1 MANDSGIIYID
12 TSTTPDEGVCI
23 ADLQDVLNTSRNDLG
38 AIITTCGANGTI
50 KKWAK
55 YKPYRAQNV
64 AVSHSAR
71 VASNYGLDIQ
81 VFDSLGSPST
91 ANSFLAK
98 LVAGELAWEY
108 LYPRGKGNGYGG
120 SNEWFRIKDFVAE
133 DQYNAVVSGHG
144 YNHNAE
150 CPVGDVVTDVPVNIY
165 GNASVNWEVMDV
177 SGIQDNLTLTDIIVS
192 GNPISEYYLGLFMTK
207 GAMSETIT
215 STTKIGYAGQ
225 TNSLVIELTN
235 ATSYAGTWRCYPFLS
250 SVQIAQGGSGTTG
263 VYFSA
268 GWDAPYADITFRLQ
282 SQYLSFYAY
291 GLWNVAHNSISIEWE
306 AFNENSTTYTVTPEI
321 HLYKTTGQDFDASA
335 QLEATLSLGSMT
347 IPAKSGGTAGH
358 ASGTAT
364 MNYNGYDDDY
374 IWWLKVTAG
383 TFDNTA
389 IQIEEPDGPRGE

>member
-1 MANDSGIIYID
+1 MANDDGIIYID
-12 TSTTPDEGVCI
+12 TSTTPREGVCI
-23 ADLQDVLNTSRNDLG
+23 ADLQAVLNTGRNDLG

-50 KKWAK
+50 NKWAK

-71 VASNYGLDIQ
+71 IDANYGLSIQ
-81 VFDSLGSPST
+81 TFTDLGSVTNPS
-91 ANSFLAK
+91 NFLYK
-98 LVAGELAWEY
+98 LTHGELSWDY

-133 DQYNAVVSGHG
+133 DTNNAVVSGHG
-144 YNHNAE
+144 YNHNSE
-150 CPVGDVVTDVPVNIY
+150 CPVGDVITDVPVNIY
-165 GNASVNWEVMDV
+165 GNASVNWDVIDV
-177 SGIQDNLTLTDIIVS
+177 SSIQDNLTLSDIEVEHVAL
-192 GNPISEYYLGLFMTK
+192 SEYYLGLYMTK
-207 GAMSETIT
+207 GAMAVTIT
-215 STTKIGYAGQ
+215 STTKIGYAGVNGL
-225 TNSLVIELTN
+225 TIELTN

-250 SVQIAQGGSGTTG
+250 SVQIAQGGTGTTG

-335 QLEATLSLGSMT
+335 QLEATISLGSMT
-347 IPAKSGGTAGH
+347 IDAKSGDNPGH
-358 ASGTAT
+358 DSGTTT
-364 MNYNGYDDDY
+364 MNYSYYDDDY

-389 IQIEEPDGPRGE
+389 IQIEEPDGPRSE